1 MKKTLFVVFTALI
14 CFVGYANK
22 NGGIVNTFEKP
33 QIEALKALRATVGKP
48 FSSGYVFVD
57 GRYINPPY
65 TVQRYGNVIR
75 INGIQVTGQIV
86 PWSDFVMTQSGAKA
100 TKSESTPATET
111 VLDEEPEEAPKE
123 EAPKEEPKAE
133 EASEEETSLDDLF
146 ADEPAETKKAPEPAK
161 KPVVQRP
168 KPQKPAV
175 TTSYSFDG
183 EFKHN
188 SKTISYIKAI
198 NNERTK
204 IEMNLRKGGYYFFGS
219 RYKAVSGNA
228 SMAKYVINKLP
239 PILKANTDSDSCANA
254 LRSAGLSYLPVALM
268 NDLYRN
274 RFGYIMLERRLKSDR
289 ITNGW

>member
-22 NGGIVNTFEKP
+22 NGGIPNTFEKP

-175 TTSYSFDG
+175 TTSYSFEG

-188 SKTISYIKAI
+188 SKTISYVKAI

-268 NDLYRN
+268 DDLYRN

>member
-14 CFVGYANK
+14 CFAGYANK
-22 NGGIVNTFEKP
+22 NGGIPNTFERP

-75 INGIQVTGQIV
+75 INGIQVTGQII
-86 PWSDFVMTQSGAKA
+86 PWGDFVMTQSGAKV
-100 TKSESTPATET
+100 TKSESTPAAET
-111 VLDEEPEEAPKE
+111 VLDEEPQ
-123 EAPKEEPKAE
+123 EAPKEEPKTEKAE
-133 EASEEETSLDDLF
+133 ESSEEETSLDDLF
-146 ADEPAETKKAPEPAK
+146 ADEPAETKKASEPVK

-168 KPQKPAV
+168 KPQQPVV
-175 TTSYSFDG
+175 TTTYSFEG

-188 SKTISYIKAI
+188 TKTISYIKAI
-198 NNERTK
+198 NNERSK

-268 NDLYRN
+268 DDLYRN

>member
-33 QIEALKALRATVGKP
+33 QIEALKALKATVGKS

-111 VLDEEPEEAPKE
+111 VLDEESEEAPKE

-175 TTSYSFDG
+175 TTSYSFEG

-188 SKTISYIKAI
+188 SKTISYVKAI